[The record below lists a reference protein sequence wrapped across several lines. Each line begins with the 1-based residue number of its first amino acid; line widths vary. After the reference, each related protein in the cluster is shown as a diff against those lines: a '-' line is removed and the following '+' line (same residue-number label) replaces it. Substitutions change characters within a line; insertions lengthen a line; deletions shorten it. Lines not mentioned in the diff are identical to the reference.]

1 LLSGLFAFYLWPV
14 VVGIELYG
22 GKGKLPQEKWYHYP
36 PGLRL

>member
-1 LLSGLFAFYLWPV
+1 LLSGLFAFYLWP

-22 GKGKLPQEKWYHYP
+22 GKGKLPQEKWYHYL